1 MKKLFLGSFA
11 LFLTVSAFSQNG
23 KVISAFNY
31 LGAYTAGEGAA
42 NLEEAAK
49 NIDIA
54 VNDPSTAESSKAWW
68 YRSNI
73 YQSIASEKSLADKF
87 PKASLEAVHSFQ
99 KLKDLNDP
107 KFKDWSDAY
116 SNIRAISNNLF
127 NDGITAYNKKNYHDA
142 YLFFFSVSSLQD
154 ILDAKG
160 QKEGI
165 KILSSALGNAALCAE
180 NDKDYPTA
188 IATYKRIIPISKD
201 SLVYISLVSVLK
213 KTKDIESAKAYTDEA
228 LAKYPNS
235 KELLIDKINFFI
247 SDGKFNDAIAY
258 LQKAIAQD
266 PKNEQLQSA
275 LGVAY
280 EQIKDTANARK
291 TYENLLLLNPN
302 SFEANYGIGGMI
314 FNKSKPIQEKMNAL
328 GATKEDLKK
337 WDELKAT
344 RDAVFLQA
352 QPYLQKA
359 QSVKPEDPEVK
370 KALTTIQAMI
380 GK

>member
-1 MKKLFLGSFA
+1 
-11 LFLTVSAFSQNG
+11 
-23 KVISAFNY
+23 
-31 LGAYTAGEGAA
+31 
-42 NLEEAAK
+42 
-49 NIDIA
+49 
-54 VNDPSTAESSKAWW
+54 
-68 YRSNI
+68 
-73 YQSIASEKSLADKF
+73 
-87 PKASLEAVHSFQ
+87 
-99 KLKDLNDP
+99 
-107 KFKDWSDAY
+107 
-116 SNIRAISNNLF
+116 
-127 NDGITAYNKKNYHDA
+127 
-142 YLFFFSVSSLQD
+142 
-154 ILDAKG
+154 
-160 QKEGI
+160 
-165 KILSSALGNAALCAE
+165 
-180 NDKDYPTA
+180 
-188 IATYKRIIPISKD
+188 
-201 SLVYISLVSVLK
+201 LVYISLVSVLK